1 MQQGWAGDIPVAWI
15 EPERA
20 ERRTLVIWLP
30 GFSGTKEKMEPYL
43 ADLAAAGFV
52 ALGYDP
58 HQHGERMIETL
69 DELRARIKGNI
80 RRHFWPIL
88 ARTAEDVTQVI
99 DWAVDQ
105 LGVGERVGMGGISA
119 GGERIGGGGGRHR
132 HPRLA
137 AARLLRAAGR
147 ARRGGPGGL
156 PAAQPAHQPGRL
168 PAHPG
173 DQLPERGARPA
184 GAPRRVGALRGC
196 AAPGG
201 LRRLPGADRGG
212 PARRRRPRLRGRAVA
227 GQPRLVPPAPM
238 KFHVGVIGATGYIGT
253 PYREEMR
260 GAPDAA
266 RIVALCARRRDRLQA
281 AAQVD
286 GCSFITDDWRQVVGH
301 PEVDLVVVTTPDR
314 LHREPALAAAAA
326 GKHLF
331 CDKPVGAD
339 VGEAYEI
346 WCAYRDSGLA
356 HYVPYWTRYEPKFRR
371 VKELLDAGTLGEPK
385 VIVYRWHNPRPAG
398 IPFTWRDDASLST
411 AGSVADV
418 GSHAYD
424 AVRWLIGSEAR
435 RVVTQAGVL
444 SPPKPDLGP
453 IDLTEA
459 LDWGAAN
466 PASAATR
473 TRAGTAY
480 DYGAIIWEFH
490 NGAVGAMLLSHAP
503 GAAQGVGAGTGTA
516 RQRGIGVDRPRPSH
530 GQPGQRGRRDQRRGD
545 PRGSGQP
552 LGQLR
557 AAGAGRAGRGRRLR
571 SSGVVRWLAHAG
583 VHRGGGRI
591 GEARHLGGAGGSG
604 RGGVTRNERSPH
616 QPLHRAACR

>member
-52 ALGYDP
+52 ALGYDSY
-58 HQHGERMIETL
+58 QHGERMIETL

-119 GGERIGGGGGRHR
+119 GGDASV
-132 HPRLA
+132 A
-137 AARLLRAAGR
+137 AAAGIATPDWLRPGSFEPPGEPDKAAR
-147 ARRGGPGGL
+147 DDYRRRNPLTNLDAYRHTPAISFQNGAIDRQVPPDGSVRFVGGP
-156 PAAQPAHQPGRL
+156 AR
-168 PAHPG
+168 G
-173 DQLPERGARPA
+173 D
-184 GAPRRVGALRGC
+184 
-196 AAPGG
+196 
-201 LRRLPGADRGG
+201 LRRLPGADRGSA
-212 PARRRRPRLRGRAVA
+212 ARGRRPRLRRGAVA

-385 VIVYRWHNPRPAG
+385 VVVYRWHNPRPAG

-503 GAAQGVGAGTGTA
+503 ALRKGLAPELELHGSEASVS
-516 RQRGIGVDRPRPSH
+516 IDRVRHTVNLVSADGEISVEEIPEDRVNRWASFVLPA
-530 GQPGQRGRRDQRRGD
+530 
-545 PRGSGQP
+545 
-552 LGQLR
+552 LAER
-557 AAGAGRAGRGRRLR
+557 AAGADCDHPGLYDGWRTQVFTEAAVASAKRGTW
-571 SSGVVRWLAHAG
+571 VELAEVDA
-583 VHRGGGRI
+583 
-591 GEARHLGGAGGSG
+591 EA
-604 RGGVTRNERSPH
+604 
-616 QPLHRAACR
+616 